1 MIACEKTKVSS
12 VNMERG
18 FSLIEMMIAIAIG
31 IILSIGLIQ
40 VMVAGKTA
48 AQATQGANFMQENAR
63 FAVSQLSYSLQ
74 MADHWGPSNP
84 DKGNTT
90 AAAQTLFN
98 TIVASCPGLLST
110 SGNTYV
116 TGQNWWTLG
125 TFGLSGSLGDPNS
138 VLGAGCLPDWDNGSE
153 SDTIVVRYADS
164 NFIHCTD
171 VACAAPDPSTPVVP
185 GALYVR
191 TAVGKDMVLATGAE
205 ITNLASQTYATPLD
219 AGYFESPDHA
229 NQDGLYTFPYRIEIY
244 YVRKCSTPI
253 GGSCTGAT
261 VDNGSPIKTLWR
273 RRLGDDGTFAL
284 EPVVEGIEHMTLEYG
299 LASDDVSSGVIPV
312 RFSDIQTY
320 DPASTVGTLASGTL
334 YNWLKVVS
342 VRVGLLAQSDSLNSS
357 GTRGNIGQKNLQG
370 GRNIGS
376 DNSPGARYTPGDPLL
391 QYAVFSTSGQVRNR
405 DRG

>member
-1 MIACEKTKVSS
+1 MRARKNTETS
-12 VNMERG
+12 VVERG

-48 AQATQGANFMQENAR
+48 AQVTQGANFMQENAR

-98 TIVASCPGLLST
+98 TIVASCPGLLSA
-110 SGNTYV
+110 SGSTYV

-125 TFGLSGSLGDPNS
+125 TFGLSGSAGDPNLI
-138 VLGAGCLPDWDNGSE
+138 LGAGCLPDWDLA

-164 NFIHCTD
+164 NFIHCID
-171 VACAAPDPSTPVVP
+171 VACLTTDPANAVVA
-185 GALYVR
+185 GSLYVR

-205 ITNLASQTYATPLD
+205 ITNLASQTYATPLN
-219 AGYFESPDHA
+219 AGYFESPDHS

-244 YVRKCSTPI
+244 YVRACSTPI
-253 GGSCTGAT
+253 GGSCTGAS
-261 VDNGSPIKTLWR
+261 VDNGNKIKTLWR

-299 LASDDVSSGVIPV
+299 LASDDVTSGAIPV

-320 DPASTVGTLASGTL
+320 EPASTVGTIASGTA

-342 VRVGLLAQSDSLNSS
+342 VRVGLLAQGDSFNSS
-357 GTRGNIGQKNLQG
+357 GTRGNIGEKNLQG
-370 GRNIGS
+370 GRNLGAD
-376 DNSPGARYTPGDPLL
+376 DNPPAAYTPSDPLL